1 MLKTASVFLVIGL
14 LFGGVYSLVMVVSPQ
29 TVGGSTLEARSQLQL
44 ADIPP
49 GAADAILIQT
59 RHIGVFGLA
68 MTIALFFVLFKAFN
82 KGQAWAWWAFLFVGI
97 IVWGYGIVLQALE
110 GDVLNLVGHAIGI
123 VLIFLGLVI
132 PAKVFFPKKL
142 KTTPTT

>member
-14 LFGGVYSLVMVVSPQ
+14 LFGGVYSLVMIVSPQ
-29 TVGGSTLEARSQLQL
+29 TVGGSTLEARSQLKL
-44 ADIPP
+44 ADVPP

-97 IVWGYGIVLQALE
+97 IVWGYGIILQALE
-110 GDVLNLVGHAIGI
+110 KDVLNLVGHAIGI

-132 PAKVFFPKKL
+132 PLKAFFPKK
-142 KTTPTT
+142 P

>member
-14 LFGGVYSLVMVVSPQ
+14 IFGGIYSLVMVVSPQ
-29 TVGGSTLEARSQLQL
+29 TVGESTLEARSQLQL
-44 ADIPP
+44 ADVQP

-68 MTIALFFVLFKAFN
+68 LTIALFFILFNAFN
-82 KGQAWAWWAFLFVGI
+82 KGQAWAWWTFLLVGI
-97 IVWGYGIVLQALE
+97 FVWGYGIVLQALE
-110 GDVLNLVGHAIGI
+110 GDVLNLIGHAIGI

-132 PAKVFFPKKL
+132 PFKAFFPKKAA
-142 KTTPTT
+142 

>member
-14 LFGGVYSLVMVVSPQ
+14 IFGGIYSLVMVVSPQ
-29 TVGGSTLEARSQLQL
+29 TVGESTLEARSQLQL
-44 ADIPP
+44 ADVQP

-68 MTIALFFVLFKAFN
+68 LTIALFFVLFNAFN
-82 KGQAWAWWAFLFVGI
+82 KGQAWAWWAFLLVGI
-97 IVWGYGIVLQALE
+97 FVWGYGIVLQALE
-110 GDVLNLVGHAIGI
+110 GDVLNLIGHAIGI

-132 PAKVFFPKKL
+132 PFKVFFPKKAA
-142 KTTPTT
+142 

>member
-14 LFGGVYSLVMVVSPQ
+14 IFGGIYSLVMVVSPQ
-29 TVGGSTLEARSQLQL
+29 TVGGSTLEARSQLKL
-44 ADIPP
+44 ADVQP

-68 MTIALFFVLFKAFN
+68 LTIALFFILFNAFN
-82 KGQAWAWWAFLFVGI
+82 KGQAWAWWTFLLVGI
-97 IVWGYGIVLQALE
+97 FVWGYGIVLQALE

-123 VLIFLGLVI
+123 VLIFFGLVI
-132 PAKVFFPKKL
+132 PLKAFFPKKAA
-142 KTTPTT
+142 

>member
-14 LFGGVYSLVMVVSPQ
+14 LFGGVYSLVMIVSPQ
-29 TVGGSTLEARSQLQL
+29 TVGGSTLEARSQLKL
-44 ADIPP
+44 ADVPP

-97 IVWGYGIVLQALE
+97 IVWGYGIILQALE
-110 GDVLNLVGHAIGI
+110 KDVLNLVGHAIGI

-132 PAKVFFPKKL
+132 PLTAFFPKK
-142 KTTPTT
+142 P

>member
-14 LFGGVYSLVMVVSPQ
+14 LFGGIYALVMVVSPQ

-44 ADIPP
+44 ADVQP

-110 GDVLNLVGHAIGI
+110 KDVLNLVGHAIGI

-132 PAKVFFPKKL
+132 PLKAFFPKKS
-142 KTTPTT
+142 

>member
-14 LFGGVYSLVMVVSPQ
+14 LFGGFYSLVMIVSPQ
-29 TVGGSTLEARSQLQL
+29 TVGGSTLEARSQLKL
-44 ADIPP
+44 ADVPP

-110 GDVLNLVGHAIGI
+110 KDVLNLVGHAIGI

-132 PAKVFFPKKL
+132 PLKAFFPKKS
-142 KTTPTT
+142 

>member
-14 LFGGVYSLVMVVSPQ
+14 IFGGIYSLVMVVSPP

-44 ADIPP
+44 ADVQP

-68 MTIALFFVLFKAFN
+68 LTIALFFVLFNAFN
-82 KGQAWAWWAFLFVGI
+82 KGQAWAWWMFLLVGI
-97 IVWGYGIVLQALE
+97 FVWGYGIVLQALE
-110 GDVLNLVGHAIGI
+110 GDVLNLIGHAIGI

-132 PAKVFFPKKL
+132 PIKVFFPKKAA
-142 KTTPTT
+142 

>member
-14 LFGGVYSLVMVVSPQ
+14 IFSGIYALVMVVSPK

-44 ADIPP
+44 ADVQP

-68 MTIALFFVLFKAFN
+68 LTIALFFILFNAFN
-82 KGQAWAWWAFLFVGI
+82 KGQAWAWWAFLLVGI
-97 IVWGYGIVLQALE
+97 FVWGYGIVLQALE
-110 GDVLNLVGHAIGI
+110 GDVLNLIGHAIGI
-123 VLIFLGLVI
+123 VLIFLGLMI
-132 PAKVFFPKKL
+132 PFKVFFPKKAA
-142 KTTPTT
+142 

>member
-14 LFGGVYSLVMVVSPQ
+14 LFGGIYALVMIVSPQ
-29 TVGGSTLEARSQLQL
+29 TVGGSTLEARSQLKL
-44 ADIPP
+44 ADVPP

-110 GDVLNLVGHAIGI
+110 KDVLNLVGHAIGI

-132 PAKVFFPKKL
+132 PLKAFFPKKS
-142 KTTPTT
+142 